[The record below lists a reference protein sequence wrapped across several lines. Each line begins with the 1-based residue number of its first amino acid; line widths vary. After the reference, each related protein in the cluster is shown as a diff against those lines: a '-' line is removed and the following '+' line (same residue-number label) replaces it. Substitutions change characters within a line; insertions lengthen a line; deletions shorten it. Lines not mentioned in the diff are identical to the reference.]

1 MAPRK
6 KKTGL
11 ATLKGSK
18 ASRKA
23 VAAILEALSG
33 GISTTEAAELLG
45 VSHSR
50 YYQLEARALGGMLE
64 ASEPKKRGYQK
75 TPEREIDGLRDE
87 KRGLEKELRRHQSL
101 LRAANRSLGL
111 ARGGRPKANSGAKKR
126 KRQPRGKTVLKTL
139 RKEEPESK
147 GADDGQTQRD
157 DGPSGA
163 DVGERAGA

>member
-1 MAPRK
+1 MAAR

-23 VAAILEALSG
+23 VAAILEALAG
-33 GISTTEAAELLG
+33 EISTTEAAELLG

-50 YYQLEARALGGMLE
+50 YYQLEARALGGMLQ

-75 TPEREIDGLRDE
+75 TPEREIDGLKAE
-87 KRGLEKELRRHQSL
+87 KRSLEKDLRRHQSL

-111 ARGGRPKANSGAKKR
+111 ARGGRPKADLGAKKR
-126 KRQPRGKTVLKTL
+126 KRSPRGKTVLKTL
-139 RKEEPESK
+139 RQEETESK
-147 GADDGQTQRD
+147 GADDGQAQRD
-157 DGPSGA
+157 DGSAGA
-163 DVGERAGA
+163 DVGERTGA